1 VLTDLYVVCVTTQ
14 NVLSRDPVPR
24 RSKAAR
30 PKNGFSTLYFTS
42 GSPQAPQND
51 NRISRDVFHF
61 KRCQQLGPTFFCT
74 LPQDHTDLR
83 LNFDLYI
90 CISAKLSRCRASIAL
105 HHNAIVSPQE
115 SPSERHAPRKR
126 LLYSYF
132 IRTRPQ
138 ARQNDNRIPRD
149 SFHFKAYQL
158 ATVEFSPHFNP
169 AKNRLTRRFPF
180 QGMSA
185 GESFCRAALRQ

>member
-1 VLTDLYVVCVTTQ
+1 MLTDLYVVCVTTQ

-115 SPSERHAPRKR
+115 SPSEADTPRAKGFSIVISFGPAPKRARTTIGSHATRSTSRH
-126 LLYSYF
+126 
-132 IRTRPQ
+132 I
-138 ARQNDNRIPRD
+138 N
-149 SFHFKAYQL
+149 
-158 ATVEFSPHFNP
+158 SPP
-169 AKNRLTRRFPF
+169 
-180 QGMSA
+180 
-185 GESFCRAALRQ
+185 